1 MWCCSK
7 CNFVQIL
14 HMLLI
19 FFQKPLQFLFLLI
32 LPLSY
37 IIPFSK
43 LYILISKH
51 QVITLTLPL
60 YYFYRPIS
68 VNFQFQTS
76 NNTFLSISLLIFSSL
91 NPRWEH
97 GWKLIWRPQQNSN
110 HFALFDLCKL
120 KVAAETVFGFHS
132 WTSE

>member
-60 YYFYRPIS
+60 YYFYSLTLILYLKSQILCRRCQFRQKDILFRCSAMKTKHCFCSNLQFAKVEQSKMVGILLRPP
-68 VNFQFQTS
+68 NEFPPM
-76 NNTFLSISLLIFSSL
+76 LSSGI
-91 NPRWEH
+91 
-97 GWKLIWRPQQNSN
+97 
-110 HFALFDLCKL
+110 
-120 KVAAETVFGFHS
+120 
-132 WTSE
+132 